1 MDTRGPTARGARLG
15 KERKYVGAEPKNGGI
30 VCMRPREVKKQESKT
45 EEEMTMATDRTCET
59 GRP

>member
-1 MDTRGPTARGARLG
+1 
-15 KERKYVGAEPKNGGI
+15 
-30 VCMRPREVKKQESKT
+30 MRPREVKKQESKT